1 MSKEEKN
8 KTVRTLVGKVTSDK
22 MDKTITVLI
31 ERKIPHP
38 VYSKFIKRSTKV
50 HVHDEN
56 NEGQVGDTV
65 SIAQC
70 RPMSKS
76 KSWRLSKIERKVE
89 SGAG

>member
-1 MSKEEKN
+1 MAKEEN

-56 NEGQVGDTV
+56 NEGQIGDTV

-89 SGAG
+89 SGAS

>member
-1 MSKEEKN
+1 MTKEEN
-8 KTVRTLVGKVTSDK
+8 KAVRTLVGKVTSDK

-31 ERKIPHP
+31 ERKAPHP
-38 VYSKFIKRSTKV
+38 IYNKFIKSSTKV

-56 NEGQVGDTV
+56 NEGQIGDTV
-65 SIAQC
+65 SIVPC

-76 KSWRLSKIERKVE
+76 KSWRLSKIESKVE

>member
-1 MSKEEKN
+1 MTKEEN

-56 NEGQVGDTV
+56 NEGQIGDTV

>member
-56 NEGQVGDTV
+56 NEGQIGDTV

-89 SGAG
+89 SGAS

>member
-1 MSKEEKN
+1 MTKEEN

-89 SGAG
+89 SGAS

>member
-1 MSKEEKN
+1 MTKEEN

-56 NEGQVGDTV
+56 NEGQIGDTV

-89 SGAG
+89 SGAS